1 MKVPDSLSA
10 LQAGGGPVG
19 QSAAAG
25 GCPSDAGCML
35 PGRNPCR
42 REAGTGSRS
51 AEEKLLCEFLEVGG
65 GGFEK
70 FGFTGLAA
78 EFDLLTFV
86 GKDDGFTHAAE
97 FFIGDD
103 AGVQR
108 IGFDLGSFCG
118 SRSWFGFSGLEH
130 ERGGECQEGGE
141 AQEEGG
147 FHGALSLKGQFEV
160 S

>member
-1 MKVPDSLSA
+1 MAGDVQARMKVPDSLSA

-65 GGFEK
+65 GDFEK

-97 FFIGDD
+97 FFIGEGLTLGAS
-103 AGVQR
+103 AGV
-108 IGFDLGSFCG
+108 GAGLGSPAW
-118 SRSWFGFSGLEH
+118 STSGAASAK
-130 ERGGECQEGGE
+130 R
-141 AQEEGG
+141 
-147 FHGALSLKGQFEV
+147 EV
-160 S
+160 RLRRRVVFMVL